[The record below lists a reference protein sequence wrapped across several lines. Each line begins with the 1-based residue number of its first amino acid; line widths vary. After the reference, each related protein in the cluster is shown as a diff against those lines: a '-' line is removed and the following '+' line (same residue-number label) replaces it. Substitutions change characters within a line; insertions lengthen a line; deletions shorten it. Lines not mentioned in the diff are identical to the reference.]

1 MKVDIKSEIRVPG
14 QFLGAL
20 SGSMLLKL
28 RKRKQ
33 ILKGQKLSLRVV
45 PTKVSNKPVAVLGH
59 TVISP

>member
-1 MKVDIKSEIRVPG
+1 MKADIKSEIRAPG
-14 QFLGAL
+14 QFWGAL

-59 TVISP
+59 TVLSP

>member
-1 MKVDIKSEIRVPG
+1 M
-14 QFLGAL
+14 GAL